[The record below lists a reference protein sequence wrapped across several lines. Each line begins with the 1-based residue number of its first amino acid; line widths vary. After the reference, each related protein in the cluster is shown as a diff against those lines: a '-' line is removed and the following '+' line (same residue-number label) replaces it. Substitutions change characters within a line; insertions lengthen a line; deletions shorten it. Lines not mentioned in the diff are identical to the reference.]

1 MDYKKYIDDIQ
12 DFPSKGITFRDIQ
25 PLLANGKVF
34 ESVIDDLGNLIKERP
49 KYWVGIESRGFI
61 FASALAIRFGGGVR
75 IIRKPGKLPNSSKM
89 TIGYNLEYGNDVLEI
104 GMYKDQMGE
113 GTCVIVDDVFATGGS
128 MNTASKLCE
137 AQGLQILDKLCL
149 IDIGITKETDVKSL
163 IKY

>member
-1 MDYKKYIDDIQ
+1 MDYKKYIDNIKN
-12 DFPSKGITFRDIQ
+12 FPKDGITFRDIQ

-34 ESVIDDLGNLIKERP
+34 ESAIDEMGNLIKERP

-61 FASALAIRFGGGVR
+61 FATALAIRFGGGVR

-89 TIGYNLEYGNDVLEI
+89 AIGYNLEYGNDVLEI

-113 GTCVIVDDVFATGGS
+113 GTCVIIDDAYATGGS
-128 MNTASKLCE
+128 METAVKLCE

-149 IDIGITKETDVKSL
+149 IDIGIKKGHDVKCL